1 MSKSEAKEL
10 RKIQK
15 ELCDQLVTDVDEL
28 DRIIERQLRCREGFY
43 NYSIGN
49 ILLADQQLYART
61 GETTEL
67 LAGYNAW
74 QKHGRFVRKGQKA
87 LKILAPRIWRKEDE
101 ESGEIEEI
109 LYFVKVNVWDLSMT
123 DGEPM
128 EESMVV
134 NRGTITF
141 QDILERS
148 PVEIKMSN
156 KQLTRGS
163 TDGTII
169 KISSWIPDDQKVAV
183 FFHEYIHYLCH
194 FTDKGKKLSTGVKE
208 LMAEAGSYY
217 LCRFCNVTNM
227 ESAAYIRNWNKENA
241 VEDLKGYG
249 GKIISTCDKIIKEMK
264 LHDFVEAKD

>member
-1 MSKSEAKEL
+1 MSKSEVKEL
-10 RKIQK
+10 RKMQK

-28 DRIIERQLRCREGFY
+28 DRIIERQLRGREGFY

-87 LKILAPRIWRKEDE
+87 LKILAPRVWKKEDE

-123 DGEPM
+123 DGDPM
-128 EESMVV
+128 EESLVV
-134 NRGTITF
+134 NRGNITF
-141 QDILERS
+141 NDILERS

-163 TDGTII
+163 TDGRVI
-169 KISSWIPDDQKVAV
+169 KISSWIPDDQKIAV
-183 FFHEYIHYLCH
+183 FFHEYMHYLCH
-194 FTDKGKKLSTGVKE
+194 FSDKGKKLSTGVKE

-217 LCRFCNVTNM
+217 LCKFCNVTNM

-241 VEDLKGYG
+241 VEDLRGHG
-249 GKIISTCDKIIKEMK
+249 AQIISTCDKIIKEMK
-264 LHDFVEAKD
+264 LHDFLVAEE